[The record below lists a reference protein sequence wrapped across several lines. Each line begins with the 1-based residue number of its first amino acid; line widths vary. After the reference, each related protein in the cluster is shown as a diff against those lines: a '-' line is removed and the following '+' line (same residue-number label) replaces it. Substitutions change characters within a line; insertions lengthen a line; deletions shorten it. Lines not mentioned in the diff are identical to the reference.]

1 MQLPAK
7 PNKQSGSG
15 QHKVEGQ
22 QEGENQPT
30 NGVAPPE
37 GEEAQARTGSPLA
50 KKKVKLA
57 IDTKRNTLPE
67 KEFSEAFDNLY
78 NKMPAYIKERVMMRY
93 EHQLPS
99 KSMERPSYVGLY
111 AHEFPLMRNKEAK
124 YREMDNPAGKDP
136 KFSLLLPHIPNVDFK
151 SSPRKQFHP

>member
-1 MQLPAK
+1 M
-7 PNKQSGSG
+7 
-15 QHKVEGQ
+15 
-22 QEGENQPT
+22 
-30 NGVAPPE
+30 PPE
-37 GEEAQARTGSPLA
+37 GEEAPARAGSPLA

-57 IDTKRNTLPE
+57 IDTRRSTMPE

-111 AHEFPLMRNKEAK
+111 AHEFRTTKNREAK
-124 YREMDNPAGKDP
+124 YREADNAAGRDA
-136 KFSLLLPHIPNVDFK
+136 KFSQLLPHIPNVDFN
-151 SSPRKQFHP
+151 SSPRK